1 MGVEDV
7 CDGFVCGG
15 DWKLVT
21 LYVCDAGCSSATMR
35 GAVKLVLVLMRER
48 GMYGIVSRMG
58 WTVKGY
64 EGNMIDIWILAYGSY
79 IKYSEIL

>member
-1 MGVEDV
+1 
-7 CDGFVCGG
+7 
-15 DWKLVT
+15 
-21 LYVCDAGCSSATMR
+21 MR
-35 GAVKLVLVLMRER
+35 GVMKLVLVLMRER